1 MDSLLG
7 NLPFAF
13 VYLDDI
19 LVASTSAAEH
29 CQHLAAVCSLL
40 QDNDL
45 VVNANK
51 CMFSHS
57 SMEFLGLDGIRP
69 LPSSVQAIAKF
80 PRPPSGSCRHSL
92 ACSIFTGVL
101 FRRRHA

>member
-19 LVASTSAAEH
+19 LVASASAAEH

-45 VVNANK
+45 VVNADK

-57 SMEFLGLDGIRP
+57 SMEFLGHHKGLDGIRP
-69 LPSSVQAIAKF
+69 LPSSVQAIA
-80 PRPPSGSCRHSL
+80 
-92 ACSIFTGVL
+92 
-101 FRRRHA
+101 